1 MNAQKRLIGEIKLA
15 KWEILFTKSAQQD
28 AKKLH
33 AAHLKQKALTLLDI
47 IRNDP
52 FSTPPSYEKLTG
64 DLTGMYS
71 RRINIKHRLV
81 YTVNRKIKIIT
92 VLRMWS
98 HYE

>member
-28 AKKLH
+28 AKKLY
-33 AAHLKQKALTLLDI
+33 AAHLKQKTLNLLDI

-52 FSTPPSYEKLTG
+52 FSTSPSYEKLTG

-81 YTVNRKIKIIT
+81 YTVNKKTKIIT